1 MPYLIPKDYS
11 VLIQEQNILQII
23 SNDESVR
30 SRAQLAGEAEAQSY
44 LKQKYDI
51 SQEFKNTNQWDK
63 SFIYKAYDRVY
74 LDANTYVQ
82 ANNYIIGDFTVNA
95 GHFYTC
101 TTNTTGVFN
110 PLHWLLIAPQ
120 YTIYYAQYPYPPF
133 EYSKFYNVGD
143 NVFWKNSI
151 YKTKI
156 ATQVINHNAALQYS
170 KIEDLPLINI
180 APDDPNTGDEYWQFI
195 SNYNIPANTNINNT
209 TYWTKGDNRDPQ
221 MVLYLTDI
229 VLYHLHTRIAPRNI
243 PEIRVKRYDNAID
256 WLKMCAEGDVTPNLP
271 LLQPKQGNRIRYGG
285 NIKLINI

>member
-1 MPYLIPKDYS
+1 MVLRTPLI
-11 VLIQEQNILQII
+11 LI
-23 SNDESVR
+23 SGGFS
-30 SRAQLAGEAEAQSY
+30 QLPSG
-44 LKQKYDI
+44 D
-51 SQEFKNTNQWDK
+51 
-63 SFIYKAYDRVY
+63 VVPG
-74 LDANTYVQ
+74 LDATAQASGNAALVVANSALASGTAAQASGNAALVSAASALASVSTFQTLTNTAVSL
-82 ANNYIIGDFTVNA
+82 ASGASTDFTVNA
-95 GHFYTC
+95 GNFYTC

-156 ATQVINHNAALQYS
+156 ATQVINHNAALQYG